1 MIENVQKGLSRLK
14 VETESEVE
22 ERYLNKTKLLEREI
36 QLLSTLPS
44 PTEDLSPA
52 SNNDRIPTPPPM
64 MGSAPTGPQPELI
77 ESFRERIMELEYKF
91 SSERKSKE
99 QLSALVSSLQKEYI
113 QYKTDVEM
121 HLESNAAEQVLLQSR
136 LIEQSVLLADARAR
150 IDELTSVQRRTPSP
164 VKSGSSAAAIMSQ
177 REALIVNENN
187 HLKEEIDSLKISMHA
202 DFDNWK
208 RTVLKQVRGECIKYR
223 QRLKKSMRI
232 DEEEASPDNTPMY
245 GDAGMPDPVQP
256 DEDVLLNEKELDFL
270 FDEVD
275 WTGDMQQLDMTP
287 EKLRSRIAKS
297 P

>member
-1 MIENVQKGLSRLK
+1 VL
-14 VETESEVE
+14 
-22 ERYLNKTKLLEREI
+22 
-36 QLLSTLPS
+36 
-44 PTEDLSPA
+44 
-52 SNNDRIPTPPPM
+52 
-64 MGSAPTGPQPELI
+64 
-77 ESFRERIMELEYKF
+77 ELENKL
-91 SSERKSKE
+91 SSERKSRE
-99 QLSALVSSLQKEYI
+99 QLTGLVSSLQKEYI

-164 VKSGSSAAAIMSQ
+164 SSQRGGNNAMSQ
-177 REALIVNENN
+177 REALLVNENN

-223 QRLKKSMRI
+223 QRLKRGVM
-232 DEEEASPDNTPMY
+232 DATASESGG
-245 GDAGMPDPVQP
+245 GDALETEKEVDNH
-256 DEDVLLNEKELDFL
+256 ENLLNEMELDYL

-275 WTGDMQQLDMTP
+275 WTGDMQLLEMTP
-287 EKLRSRIAKS
+287 EKIRQHVSSNS

>member
-1 MIENVQKGLSRLK
+1 VQKGLARLK
-14 VETESEVE
+14 AETEAEVE
-22 ERYLNKTKLLEREI
+22 ERYSNKTKLLEQEI
-36 QLLSTLPS
+36 KALSAVAS

-52 SNNDRIPTPPPM
+52 SRSGTTPPP
-64 MGSAPTGPQPELI
+64 AQPELI
-77 ESFRERIMELEYKF
+77 ESFRERILELENKLL
-91 SSERKSKE
+91 SERKSKE
-99 QLSALVSSLQKEYI
+99 QLTGLVSSLQKEYI

-164 VKSGSSAAAIMSQ
+164 NATTGRRGGEMTQ
-177 REALIVNENN
+177 REALLVNENN
-187 HLKEEIDSLKISMHA
+187 HLREEIDSLKVSMHA

-223 QRLKKSMRI
+223 QRLKRGVMDPTSG
-232 DEEEASPDNTPMY
+232 DGQNEGTAENEEN
-245 GDAGMPDPVQP
+245 
-256 DEDVLLNEKELDFL
+256 LLNEKELDYL

-275 WTGDMQQLDMTP
+275 WTGDMQLLEMTP
-287 EKLRSRIAKS
+287 EKLRQHVSNHN